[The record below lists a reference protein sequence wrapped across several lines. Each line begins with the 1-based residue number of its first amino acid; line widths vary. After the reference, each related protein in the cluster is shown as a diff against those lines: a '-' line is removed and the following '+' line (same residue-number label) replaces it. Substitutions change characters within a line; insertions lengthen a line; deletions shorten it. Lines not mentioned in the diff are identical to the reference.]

1 MSLINLRRIGNKTAE
16 FIRSPKTEM
25 VLAFIIEM
33 SKNYLFLFFH
43 QLTGDQILYTV
54 LRCLILLVPW
64 IMLGHGAFRYEAQK
78 TYKGYSSLNN
88 HNLSNSPRPKIN
100 LNLTSF
106 LLAAFILMKLLLP

>member
-33 SKNYLFLFFH
+33 SKNYLFLFIQ

-54 LRCLILLVPW
+54 LQFLILLVPW
-64 IMLGHGAFRYEAQK
+64 IMLGHGAFRYEALK
-78 TYKGYSSLNN
+78 SYKGYSSLNN
-88 HNLSNSPRPKIN
+88 HNLPNPRLKIN

-106 LLAAFILMKLLLP
+106 LFAAFIFMKLLIP